1 MTGGRERRP
10 IRTITVTS
18 GKGGVGKSN
27 VVASLAVSFARSG
40 RKVMILDADLGLS
53 NIDIIFDIAP
63 KYTIQHILSGEKR
76 LADVLADGPYG
87 IKILPASSG
96 IQELTEL
103 DEFQRLRLMEEFEA
117 YEDDIDILLID
128 TGAGI
133 SENVAFF
140 CVASQETIVVSTPEP
155 TAMTDAYALI
165 KVLFTQYQEKDFK
178 ILVNSAKNSEDAFE
192 VFRRLSLASEKFLNI
207 SLDYLG
213 FLPVDDSIPKAVR
226 QQKTF
231 IDAYPDSMAAGNLR
245 VIASKVL
252 EDDAEGKIKGSLQF
266 FLGNMLRKDLQPYTG
281 TDSKS

>member
-140 CVASQETIVVSTPEP
+140 CVASQETIVVTTPEP